1 MTFGFSSSVML
12 LFDFWDV
19 NGPVGMVLSVLVVTL
34 LTVFYEVLK
43 VWRVWLSSKSKLA
56 RPGAAAEPC
65 HSDSS
70 SALDRSQSESS
81 VVTTETRTPDPNSRK
96 RFLLL
101 HGVQAVLH
109 VLHVTLGYMLML
121 CVMSYNAWIFLG
133 VIVGSALGYYISFPL
148 LGVV

>member
-1 MTFGFSSSVML
+1 MMSMTFGFSSSVML

-56 RPGAAAEPC
+56 RPGTAAEPC

-70 SALDRSQSESS
+70 SALARSQSESS
-81 VVTTETRTPDPNSRK
+81 VVTTETHTPDPNSRK
-96 RFLLL
+96 RSGLWWF
-101 HGVQAVLH
+101 
-109 VLHVTLGYMLML
+109 T
-121 CVMSYNAWIFLG
+121 
-133 VIVGSALGYYISFPL
+133 VG
-148 LGVV
+148 